1 MMKVV
6 VIGGTGLIGSKV
18 VAKLNAQGH
27 QAVAASPASGV
38 DTVTGEGLAD
48 VLQGADVVVDVS
60 NSPSFA
66 DDDVLEFFTRSTTNL
81 LAAEAEAGVGHHVA
95 LSIVGT
101 DKLPESGYLRAKVAQ
116 ERLIKEAGV
125 PYSIV
130 HATQFFEFF
139 KGIAQSATVGDEI
152 RLPTGFVQPIAAE
165 DVSTEVAEVAVA
177 TPLKDTV
184 EIGGPEVFGMDQFI
198 SRGLAAHHDPRKV
211 VGDPEARYF
220 GTLLTGREL
229 CPAPDAKTGATRFD
243 QWLEVDV
250 VSGPKP

>member
-1 MMKVV
+1 MKVV

-18 VAKLNAQGH
+18 VTKLNTQGH
-27 QAVAASPASGV
+27 VAIAASPASGV
-38 DTVTGEGLAD
+38 NTVTGEGLSD

-66 DDDVLEFFTRSTTNL
+66 DADVLEFFTKSTTNL
-81 LAAEAEAGVGHHVA
+81 LAAEEAAGVEHHVA

-101 DKLPESGYLRAKVAQ
+101 DRLPASGYLRAKVAQ
-116 ERLIKEAGV
+116 EQLIKASPV

-152 RLPTGFVQPIAAE
+152 RLSTGMVQPIAAE
-165 DVSTEVAEVAVA
+165 EVATEVAEVAVA
-177 TPLKDTV
+177 TPLKDTA
-184 EIGGPEVFGMDQFI
+184 EIGGPEALGLDQFI
-198 SRGLAAHHDPRKV
+198 ARGLAAHHDPRHV
-211 VGDPEARYF
+211 VSDPEALYF
-220 GTLLTGREL
+220 GTRLTGREL
-229 CPAPDAKTGATRFD
+229 CPAADAKTGATTFD
-243 QWLEVDV
+243 DWLAVDV